1 MAKWKP
7 EVILVKTT
15 IRRKQVEIVEVDPVE
30 WINWEFE
37 RSGHLDRFLHSILE
51 NVRQIRRSESTTQV

>member
-7 EVILVKTT
+7 KVILVET
-15 IRRKQVEIVEVDPVE
+15 IINRKRQKIDPVK

-37 RSGHLDRFLHSILE
+37 RSGHLDRFLTSILE